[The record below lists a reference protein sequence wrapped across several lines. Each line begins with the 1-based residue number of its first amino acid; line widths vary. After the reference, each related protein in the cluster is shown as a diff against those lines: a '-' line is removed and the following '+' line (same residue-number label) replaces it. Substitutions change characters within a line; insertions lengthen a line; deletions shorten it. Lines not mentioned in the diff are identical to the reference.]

1 MTKLSY
7 LLPKTSIKFTQGTI
21 AVVDFQGS
29 NSSRVN
35 FYRAPTPDCDWR
47 SNKQKH
53 FFCNEG
59 EHQVPKSQDSFYR
72 IREIQFGAISF
83 HWAITLQP
91 TVNENWGQTAKNCH
105 SYFCEERHILFVAN
119 CTNLSPRK
127 SGQVFDSKF
136 VPGYKQSTLSAI
148 RTVLLTRN
156 LPEEKIYKFFSSL
169 RNNNISG
176 APVEVLL
183 APFMRKQSKYQKRL
197 SDLLT
202 GYFQWRTTPGKLK

>member
-1 MTKLSY
+1 MTKFCY
-7 LLPKTSIKFTQGTI
+7 LWPKISIKSPKEHSLLLICKVQIPVESVFIERLRQIVTEEVTNNI
-21 AVVDFQGS
+21 
-29 NSSRVN
+29 
-35 FYRAPTPDCDWR
+35 T
-47 SNKQKH
+47 
-53 FFCNEG
+53 FFNGG
-59 EHQVPKSQDSFYR
+59 EHPVPKSQDSFYR

-91 TVNENWGQTAKNCH
+91 TVNDNWGQTAKNCH